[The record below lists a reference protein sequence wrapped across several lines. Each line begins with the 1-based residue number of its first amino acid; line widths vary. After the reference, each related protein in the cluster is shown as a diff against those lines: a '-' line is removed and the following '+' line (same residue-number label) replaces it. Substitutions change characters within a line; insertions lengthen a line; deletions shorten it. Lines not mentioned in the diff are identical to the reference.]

1 MLTICDFLE
10 LNILMLVYKIIKNIY
25 KDSKVAL
32 IFFIHL
38 LNDHYNV
45 NASIKDIDKASL
57 LSVLS
62 LLSKTEKY
70 NQLLK
75 KIFDKQITNNA
86 NEDMLF
92 LTLNKTLKTLLEKYE
107 DQLTILLA
115 ISFLF
120 YLPLT
125 IPAIIFNVPLG
136 IKVVQLILVGVIIVT
151 VIILLNRRII

>member
-1 MLTICDFLE
+1 
-10 LNILMLVYKIIKNIY
+10 MLVYKIIKNIY